1 MESLYFELGGSKVI
15 ERIVDAL
22 YGRVLRDQELAPFF
36 ADIDPVLLR
45 HKFCTFM
52 NTVAGGPYERSG
64 LELRSAHFGAVNAG
78 LSDSHVDKFV
88 THFSEV
94 LAETA
99 VPSPVSDALIA
110 RVNEF
115 RGDVLGL

>member
-15 ERIVDAL
+15 ERIVDDL
-22 YGRVLRDQELAPFF
+22 YNRVLRDQDLAPFF
-36 ADIDPVLLR
+36 ANIDPVLLR

-64 LELRSAHFGAVNAG
+64 LELRSAHFGAVNEG
-78 LSDSHVDKFV
+78 LTDSHVDKFV
-88 THFSEV
+88 AHFSEV
-94 LAETA
+94 LNEAA
-99 VPSPVSDALIA
+99 IPSPLVEALIA

-115 RGDVLGL
+115 RGDVLGY